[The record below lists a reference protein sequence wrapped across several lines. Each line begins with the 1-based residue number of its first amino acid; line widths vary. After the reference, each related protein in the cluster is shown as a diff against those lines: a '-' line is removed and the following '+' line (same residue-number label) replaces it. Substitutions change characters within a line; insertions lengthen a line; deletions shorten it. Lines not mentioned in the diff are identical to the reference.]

1 MNEHLKPILEASYAT
16 NKDAKNILEK
26 NNYKIDK
33 DLSTKEARVF
43 VDEDGTPNI
52 TVRGSK
58 SVKDFL
64 ISDPLLALGL
74 SRYDPRQKATNN
86 LIEKTKQKYN
96 KDPNLFGHSLGGALI
111 NNAKTSGK
119 ITTFNKGAIYFKK
132 FQKDKQI

>member
-1 MNEHLKPILEASYAT
+1 MQLTKRQ
-16 NKDAKNILEK
+16 KNILEK

-96 KDPNLFGHSLGGALI
+96 KDPNLFGHHWVEH
-111 NNAKTSGK
+111 
-119 ITTFNKGAIYFKK
+119 
-132 FQKDKQI
+132 